1 MCGER
6 NVKSMVPVTN
16 RRHRLPSLSSMSPTA
31 QKMKTQLWESRT
43 TKYLIVGPVHIVY
56 TTAGVPKERML
67 QGVWPAVRAR
77 RRRAAA
83 AVAGHHVPAHGRAA
97 SGGPRPAGPA
107 HGCRREGWGAC
118 GCSHSGEQHGSCAG
132 RRGGT
137 ARPRLGSTAPAP
149 LDRERGRER
158 A

>member
-43 TKYLIVGPVHIVY
+43 MKYLIVEPVHIVY

-67 QGVWPAVRAR
+67 QGAWPAVRAR

-107 HGCRREGWGAC
+107 HGCRREGWGHAAARARV
-118 GCSHSGEQHGSCAG
+118 SNAAPARAGEAA
-132 RRGGT
+132 RRVP
-137 ARPRLGSTAPAP
+137 ALDLRPRPS
-149 LDRERGRER
+149 RF
-158 A
+158 